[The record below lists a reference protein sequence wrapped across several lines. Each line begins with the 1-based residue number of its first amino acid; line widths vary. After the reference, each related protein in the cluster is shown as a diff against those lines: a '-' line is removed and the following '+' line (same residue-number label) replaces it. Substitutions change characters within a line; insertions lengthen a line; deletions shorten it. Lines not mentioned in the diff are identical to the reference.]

1 MLGYLLHRLALA
13 VVVLLGLAVATFLIM
28 HLVPGDPV
36 QQTLGSRATPES
48 IAFARDRLGLDDS
61 LLSQFWAFVS
71 NAVTGDLGYSLTL
84 NAPVGEVVGQRLAPS
99 GLLIAYA
106 LLVSVVVGI
115 PLAVAA
121 AWRPNGVVDHGIRL
135 LTTFAFAMPAFWVGL
150 MLALVFGLGLKWFPV
165 SGYRTGIGGIL
176 ETLTL
181 PAVTLGLTLS
191 TIVARTL
198 RSSLIEVLK
207 SEYVEAATS
216 RGLSPR
222 RVMVKHAMRNA
233 IMPTLTVLS
242 VNLGLLIGYSIV
254 VEVVFQIP
262 GLGSLLLQSV
272 QRRDYEIVQAIAL
285 LAGAAVVAISL
296 ATDLLQ
302 AVIDPRVR
310 LGR

>member
-13 VVVLLGLAVATFLIM
+13 VVVLFGLAVATFLIM

-48 IAFARDRLGLDDS
+48 IAFAREQLGLDDS
-61 LLSQFWAFVS
+61 LLAQFWAFVS

-84 NAPVGEVVGQRLAPS
+84 NAPVAEVVGQRVEPS
-99 GLLIAYA
+99 ALLIGYA

-115 PLAVAA
+115 PLAVIA
-121 AWRPNGVVDHGIRL
+121 AWRPNGVVDHAIRL

-165 SGYRTGIGGIL
+165 SGYETGIGGML
-176 ETLTL
+176 RTLTL
-181 PAVTLGLTLS
+181 PAITLGLTLS

-254 VEVVFQIP
+254 VEAVFQIP

-285 LAGAAVVAISL
+285 IAGTAVVAISL
-296 ATDLLQ
+296 ATDLVQ
-302 AVIDPRVR
+302 ASIDPRVR

>member
-1 MLGYLLHRLALA
+1 VLGYLLHRLALA
-13 VVVLLGLAVATFLIM
+13 VVVLFGLAVATFLIM

-48 IAFARDRLGLDDS
+48 IAFAREQLGLDDS
-61 LLSQFWAFVS
+61 LLAQFWAFVS

-84 NAPVGEVVGQRLAPS
+84 NAPVAEVVGQRVEPS
-99 GLLIAYA
+99 ALLIGYA

-115 PLAVAA
+115 PLAVIA
-121 AWRPNGVVDHGIRL
+121 AWRPNGVVDHAIRL

-165 SGYRTGIGGIL
+165 SGYETGIGGML
-176 ETLTL
+176 RTLTL
-181 PAVTLGLTLS
+181 PAITLGLTLS

-254 VEVVFQIP
+254 VEAVFQIP

-285 LAGAAVVAISL
+285 IAGTAVVAISL
-296 ATDLLQ
+296 ATDLVQ
-302 AVIDPRVR
+302 ASIDPRVR

>member
-13 VVVLLGLAVATFLIM
+13 VVVLIGLAVATFLIM

-48 IAFARDRLGLDDS
+48 IAFARDQLGLDDS
-61 LLSQFWAFVS
+61 LPAQFWAFVS

-84 NAPVGEVVGQRLAPS
+84 NAPVAEVVGQRIGPS

-106 LLVSVVVGI
+106 LVVSLVVGV
-115 PLAVAA
+115 PLAVVA
-121 AWRPNGVVDHGIRL
+121 AWRPNGVVDHAIRL

-150 MLALVFGLGLKWFPV
+150 MLALLFGLALKWFPV
-165 SGYRTGIGGIL
+165 SGYRTGVGGVL

-222 RVMVKHAMRNA
+222 RVMAKHAMRNA

-285 LAGAAVVAISL
+285 LAGTAVVVISL
-296 ATDLLQ
+296 ATDLVQ
-302 AVIDPRVR
+302 AAIDPRVR

>member
-13 VVVLLGLAVATFLIM
+13 VVVLFGLAVATFLIM

-48 IAFARDRLGLDDS
+48 IAFARDQLGLDDS

-84 NAPVGEVVGQRLAPS
+84 NAPVGEVVGQRVAPS
-99 GLLIAYA
+99 ATLIVYA
-106 LLVSVVVGI
+106 LIVSIVIGM
-115 PLAVAA
+115 PLAIIA
-121 AWRPNGVVDHGIRL
+121 AWRPNGVVDHTIRL

-150 MLALVFGLGLKWFPV
+150 MLALIFGLWLKWFPV
-165 SGYRTGIGGIL
+165 SGYETGLGGIL
-176 ETLTL
+176 KTMTL

-216 RGLSPR
+216 RGFSER
-222 RVMVKHAMRNA
+222 RVMIKHALRNA

-285 LAGAAVVAISL
+285 IAGTVVVVISL
-296 ATDLLQ
+296 ATDMLQ
-302 AVIDPRVR
+302 AYIDPRVR